1 MEIKNNPPIV
11 VLDTNVFLVSLAPQ
25 SEYAVIFDSLVEGH
39 FKMVVS
45 TEIIAEYEE
54 IIGLRYDQAT
64 VNDIFELFLNLP
76 NVIQKEHSYRF
87 LLIEF
92 DEDDDKFADIAVAS
106 NADMIVTD
114 DKHYNVLKRVAF
126 PKIQVVKA
134 NEFAEYCKSLSVI

>member
-25 SEYAVIFDSLVEGH
+25 SHYSVIFDSLVEGH

-45 TEIIAEYEE
+45 TEILAEYEE
-54 IIGLRYDQAT
+54 IIGRRYDQAT

-76 NVIQKEHSYRF
+76 NIIQKEHSYRF
-87 LLIEF
+87 LLIES
-92 DEDDDKFADIAVAS
+92 DVDDDKFADIAVAS

-114 DKHYNVLKRVAF
+114 DKHYNVLKRTAF
-126 PKIQVVKA
+126 PKIQVIKA
-134 NEFAEYCKSLSVI
+134 KEFVDYCKKIKTI